1 VNDIQVR
8 YVIRS
13 AAFFLTAIAAA
24 LLLVM
29 VFPNFTIV
37 SSIVG
42 ACLLLNLYHFDS
54 VYSYFDGETS
64 LLDHRLYKGNSH
76 SRSDDGTALYGAVAS
91 AATYGLVIL
100 LTLGPWTATI
110 SEAVVA
116 KLQAPALANLA
127 TWVTGNSLM
136 VLLWLFAA
144 ILIGLA
150 RWFRPFHGVV

>member
-100 LTLGPWTATI
+100 LTLGPWMTTI
-110 SEAVVA
+110 SES
-116 KLQAPALANLA
+116 LTNWLRAPGLVNLA
-127 TWVTGNSLM
+127 TWMTGSALI
-136 VLLWLFAA
+136 VLLWLVAA
-144 ILIGLA
+144 ILVGLA

>member
-1 VNDIQVR
+1 MNDIQVR

-13 AAFFLTAIAAA
+13 AAFFLTAIASA

-29 VFPNFTIV
+29 VYPNFTIV

-76 SRSDDGTALYGAVAS
+76 SRSDDGTALNGAVAS

-100 LTLGPWTATI
+100 LTVGPWMTTI
-110 SEAVVA
+110 SESATNW
-116 KLQAPALANLA
+116 LRAPALANLA
-127 TWVTGNSLM
+127 TWMTGNGLI
-136 VLLWLFAA
+136 VLLWLVSA
-144 ILIGLA
+144 ILVGLA